1 MTMTLRELPKQLN
14 EAYEELLDM
23 PVFMLGK
30 EDHDI
35 EVEMLRLSDEGLVL
49 MGGLSE
55 EGRRTLAQQMA
66 QTLDLEMDLTK

>member
-1 MTMTLRELPKQLN
+1 MM
-14 EAYEELLDM
+14 
-23 PVFMLGK
+23 GK
-30 EDHDI
+30 EDRDI
-35 EVEMLRLSDEGLVL
+35 EVEMLGLSDEGLVL